1 MISLFQGLVLA
12 FIFGV
17 ITNGTPVEKRHT
29 KYIAHEFH
37 DTEVR
42 LIGKRAE
49 NVDFEDKEW
58 RFVAHLKIGSA
69 KQDVQV
75 LLDTASTVLNVPQT
89 NSTCREGK
97 ICAAQNS
104 FNPFESTSFKN
115 LTIPAKSYFG
125 PNQYTGFIVSDDF
138 YFDDGK
144 RIPQFEFQLLDS
156 YPRDVFGIFGMGYST
171 NNNYTYVLA
180 TKSAGLI
187 NNAGFSLFK
196 NSDKNG
202 SFLLGGVDKAK
213 YDGDLLI
220 FNDSKEAMYPKS
232 IITANGTVIPF
243 TYKVLHDSGT
253 PTMELLDTVVQKF
266 YKDIGA
272 NDKGHIPCDKV
283 LSGNKSLNFDFGPF
297 TIPVYY
303 KDIFNRSGSTCISN
317 IHATKSPDR
326 QYLGAVFLRNAYLAQ
341 NFDTKRIGLAPVKYT
356 DESDIADFWF

>member
-49 NVDFEDKEW
+49 NVDFEDKAW

-75 LLDTASTVLNVPQT
+75 LLDTASIVLNVPQV
-89 NSTCREGK
+89 NSTCPGGK
-97 ICAAQNS
+97 ICAPQDS

-115 LTIPAKSYFG
+115 STIPSKSPFG
-125 PNQYTGFIVSDDF
+125 EGKQYGFEISDDL
-138 YFDDGK
+138 YFEDGK
-144 RIPQFEFQLLDS
+144 KIPQFDFNLLNELN
-156 YPRDVFGIFGMGYST
+156 YVNRGAFGIGYST
-171 NNNYTYVLA
+171 NNNHSYVLA
-180 TKSAGLI
+180 AKNAGLI

-253 PTMELLDTVVQKF
+253 PTMALLDTVVQKF
-266 YKDIGA
+266 YKDVGA